1 MHTKILKIS
10 LETFINKIIE
20 IIIIIIATNKTNCH
34 SHTQQTDKFSVIFKN
49 INIDVLVS
57 VGNVFWLPIRQ
68 NKFLGTIEFLVSIYG
83 KILVILSSKLDI
95 SYRSLDS
102 NIFKFA
108 APLCLGKSLL

>member
-1 MHTKILKIS
+1 MV
-10 LETFINKIIE
+10 
-20 IIIIIIATNKTNCH
+20 C
-34 SHTQQTDKFSVIFKN
+34 
-49 INIDVLVS
+49 

-68 NKFLGTIEFLVSIYG
+68 SKFFGTIEFLVSIYG

-108 APLCLGKSLL
+108 ALCTLENLSYKSMKASC